1 MKIFNKENG
10 VEKVYV
16 QIDDILTLYK
26 TEQYMPISIFD
37 KVFSSELTINE
48 NNRYDFI
55 EFYDKDEIEFFKA
68 IDWIVDSKKLN
79 KKSID
84 ELNNAYKASISD
96 IKNFLENH
104 ESSILNEDENYEYE
118 LLMYKSNSIR
128 NFFRAKYGNLD
139 IHFPEAANSDGL
151 IIDDSS
157 KTGILISESLNPNS
171 IVMTKTSGNKF
182 AGKEPTN
189 NHLINKALEKIRLK
203 RKVCEDELFEYKT
216 SYDMSENLKSF
227 VIKYRKG
234 KCKTEKDEQT
244 LLNKEGKVRRLLRKI
259 LKKRDD

>member
-84 ELNNAYKASISD
+84 ELNNAYKASI
-96 IKNFLENH
+96 
-104 ESSILNEDENYEYE
+104 
-118 LLMYKSNSIR
+118 
-128 NFFRAKYGNLD
+128 
-139 IHFPEAANSDGL
+139 
-151 IIDDSS
+151 
-157 KTGILISESLNPNS
+157 
-171 IVMTKTSGNKF
+171 
-182 AGKEPTN
+182 
-189 NHLINKALEKIRLK
+189 
-203 RKVCEDELFEYKT
+203 
-216 SYDMSENLKSF
+216 
-227 VIKYRKG
+227 
-234 KCKTEKDEQT
+234 
-244 LLNKEGKVRRLLRKI
+244 
-259 LKKRDD
+259 